1 MKKVIICF
9 ISLLVI
15 SLILMIII
23 QINDR
28 KYTNGLEKNIINNTE
43 INYIKYI
50 NKYDNYYI
58 VVDKESIYLIDRKY
72 EILLKKDISLIHK
85 NDNNYDIIYKDGFF
99 MYLNDYIKKDILVYE
114 YYDINTYKLIK
125 RVFVGGSIDE

>member
-15 SLILMIII
+15 SLMLMIII
-23 QINDR
+23 QINDG
-28 KYTNGLEKNIINNTE
+28 KYTNELEKNIINNTD
-43 INYIKYI
+43 INNIKYI

-58 VVDKESIYLIDRKY
+58 VVDGYTIYLIDKKY
-72 EILLKKDISLIHK
+72 EILLERDISLIHK

-99 MYLNDYIKKDILVYE
+99 MYFNDYIKNDILVYE
-114 YYDINTYKLIK
+114 YYDINTYKLTK